1 MLSLQEG
8 KIMQH
13 ATYEDATLVMRLYE
27 LRREEKLRKAR
38 DWFQREFKA
47 SSVREIEEKY
57 PPGSEENAYMR
68 MVASYWEMA
77 ASFLVQEI
85 VHDELFFTSNG
96 EMLAVWEKLK
106 PVAEELR
113 KAFGNPL
120 VYKNLEKGAEKHR
133 AWLQQ
138 NAPGAYEAMQA
149 RMKARR

>member
-1 MLSLQEG
+1 
-8 KIMQH
+8 MQR
-13 ATYEDATLVMRLYE
+13 ATYEDADLIMRLYE
-27 LRREEKLRKAR
+27 LRRDEKLRRAR

-57 PPGSEENAYMR
+57 PHGSEENAYIR

-96 EMLAVWEKLK
+96 EMLAVWEKIK
-106 PVAEELR
+106 PVVEELR
-113 KAFGNPL
+113 KAFNNPL
-120 VYKNLEKGAEKHR
+120 VYKNIEKGAAKHV

-138 NAPGAYEAMQA
+138 NAPGAYESMQA
-149 RMKARR
+149 RMKARG

>member
-1 MLSLQEG
+1 
-8 KIMQH
+8 MQH
-13 ATYEDATLVMRLYE
+13 ATYEDAALIMKLYE

-47 SSVREIEEKY
+47 SSLREFEEKC
-57 PPGSEENAYMR
+57 PMGSEENAYVR

-85 VHDELFFTSNG
+85 VHEELFFTSNG
-96 EMLAVWEKLK
+96 ELLGVWERLK

-113 KAFGNPL
+113 KAFSNPL
-120 VYKNLEKGAEKHR
+120 LYKNLEKAAERHR

-138 NAPGAYEAMQA
+138 HAPGAYEAMQA
-149 RMKARR
+149 RMKPRR